1 MKLSY
6 LKNTKEHRKIRDV
19 VMSSGSTVN
28 IFEPTLEEIDEI
40 LKLQDEWVSD
50 EGMNI
55 SGADVVKVLFPML
68 TDLEGIDEMT
78 ESDVQEVID
87 NPSNAFIQ
95 IQYHIETIITEVYK
109 TAILKARKEILEKDL
124 EVENYKVSE
133 EVFDR
138 TLSLAAKNNGT
149 KEVFDKLQ
157 EAEEEFKQAEE
168 TEKITKLEDYKK
180 QEKESESTLDEAQ
193 IKLAQFKEAFADKDG
208 LLDTNPE
215 TED

>member
-6 LKNTKEHRKIRDV
+6 LKNTKEYRKIRDV

-40 LKLQDEWVSD
+40 LNLQDEWVSD
-50 EGMNI
+50 EGMSI

-78 ESDVQEVID
+78 ESEVQEVID

-109 TAILKARKEILEKDL
+109 TAIFKSQKRNPRKRFR
-124 EVENYKVSE
+124 S
-133 EVFDR
+133 
-138 TLSLAAKNNGT
+138 
-149 KEVFDKLQ
+149 
-157 EAEEEFKQAEE
+157 
-168 TEKITKLEDYKK
+168 
-180 QEKESESTLDEAQ
+180 
-193 IKLAQFKEAFADKDG
+193 
-208 LLDTNPE
+208 
-215 TED
+215 

>member
-6 LKNTKEHRKIRDV
+6 LKNTKEYRKIRDV

-157 EAEEEFKQAEE
+157 EAEDEFKQAEE
-168 TEKITKLEDYKK
+168 NEKITKLEDYKN

-208 LLDTNPE
+208 LLDTTPE
-215 TED
+215 KDD

>member
-6 LKNTKEHRKIRDV
+6 LKNTKEYRKIRDV

-168 TEKITKLEDYKK
+168 TEKITKLEDYKN

-208 LLDTNPE
+208 LLDTTPE
-215 TED
+215 KED

>member
-6 LKNTKEHRKIRDV
+6 LKNTKEYRKIRDV

-40 LKLQDEWVSD
+40 LNLQDEWVSD
-50 EGMNI
+50 EGMSI

-78 ESDVQEVID
+78 ESDIQEVID

-124 EVENYKVSE
+124 EVESYKVSE

-138 TLSLAAKNNGT
+138 TLSLASKNNGT

-157 EAEEEFKQAEE
+157 EAEEQFNQAEE
-168 TEKITKLEDYKK
+168 NEKITKLEDYKG
-180 QEKESESTLDEAQ
+180 QEKESKSTLDEAQ

-208 LLDTNPE
+208 LLDTTPE
-215 TED
+215 KED

>member
-6 LKNTKEHRKIRDV
+6 LKNTKEYRKIRDV

-40 LKLQDEWVSD
+40 LNLQDEWVSD

-78 ESDVQEVID
+78 ESDIQEVID

-168 TEKITKLEDYKK
+168 NEKITKLEDYKN

-208 LLDTNPE
+208 LLDTTPE
-215 TED
+215 KED

>member
-6 LKNTKEHRKIRDV
+6 LKNTKEYRKIRDV

-40 LKLQDEWVSD
+40 LILQDEWVSD

-68 TDLEGIDEMT
+68 TALEGIDEMT

-168 TEKITKLEDYKK
+168 NEKITKLEDYKN

-208 LLDTNPE
+208 LLDVMKDE
-215 TED
+215 SL

>member
-6 LKNTKEHRKIRDV
+6 LKNTKEYRKIRDV

-157 EAEEEFKQAEE
+157 EAEDEFKQAEE
-168 TEKITKLEDYKK
+168 NEKITKLEDYKK

-208 LLDTNPE
+208 LLDTTPE
-215 TED
+215 KDD

>member
-1 MKLSY
+1 
-6 LKNTKEHRKIRDV
+6 
-19 VMSSGSTVN
+19 MSSGSTVN

-40 LKLQDEWVSD
+40 LNLQDEWVSD
-50 EGMNI
+50 EGMSI

-124 EVENYKVSE
+124 EVESYKVSE

-157 EAEEEFKQAEE
+157 NAEEEFNQAEE
-168 TEKITKLEDYKK
+168 NEKITKLEDYKK

-208 LLDTNPE
+208 LLDTTPE
-215 TED
+215 KED

>member
-6 LKNTKEHRKIRDV
+6 LKNTKEYRKIRDV

-168 TEKITKLEDYKK
+168 TEKITKLEDYKN

-208 LLDTNPE
+208 LLDMTPE
-215 TED
+215 KEE

>member
-6 LKNTKEHRKIRDV
+6 LKNTKEYRKIRDV

-40 LKLQDEWVSD
+40 LNLQDEWVSD

-157 EAEEEFKQAEE
+157 EAEDEFKQAEE
-168 TEKITKLEDYKK
+168 NEKITKLEDYKN

-208 LLDTNPE
+208 LLDTTPE
-215 TED
+215 KED

>member
-6 LKNTKEHRKIRDV
+6 LKNTKEYRKIRDV

-55 SGADVVKVLFPML
+55 SGADVVKILFPML

-168 TEKITKLEDYKK
+168 NEKITKLEDYKN

-208 LLDTNPE
+208 LLDTTPE
-215 TED
+215 KDD

>member
-6 LKNTKEHRKIRDV
+6 LKNTKEYRKIRDV

-40 LKLQDEWVSD
+40 LILQDEWVSD

-168 TEKITKLEDYKK
+168 TEKITKLEDYKN

-208 LLDTNPE
+208 LLDTTPE
-215 TED
+215 KED

>member
-6 LKNTKEHRKIRDV
+6 LKNTKEYRKIRDV

-40 LKLQDEWVSD
+40 LNLQDEWVSD
-50 EGMNI
+50 EGMSI

-168 TEKITKLEDYKK
+168 KEKITKLEDYKN

-208 LLDTNPE
+208 LLDTTPE
-215 TED
+215 KED

>member
-6 LKNTKEHRKIRDV
+6 LKNTKEYRKIRDV

-157 EAEEEFKQAEE
+157 NAEEEFKKAEE
-168 TEKITKLEDYKK
+168 NEKITKLEDYKA
-180 QEKESESTLDEAQ
+180 QEKESESTLDEAH
-193 IKLAQFKEAFADKDG
+193 IKLEQFKEAFADKSG
-208 LLDTNPE
+208 LLDTTPE
-215 TED
+215 KEE

>member
-6 LKNTKEHRKIRDV
+6 LKNTKEYRKIRDV

-124 EVENYKVSE
+124 EVESYKVSE

-138 TLSLAAKNNGT
+138 TLSLASKNNGT

-157 EAEEEFKQAEE
+157 NAEEEFKQAEE
-168 TEKITKLEDYKK
+168 NEKITKLEDYKA
-180 QEKESESTLDEAQ
+180 QEEESKSTLDEAQ
-193 IKLAQFKEAFADKDG
+193 IKLAQFKEAFADKGG
-208 LLDTNPE
+208 LLDTTPE
-215 TED
+215 KED

>member
-6 LKNTKEHRKIRDV
+6 LKNTKEYRKIRDV

-55 SGADVVKVLFPML
+55 SGADVVKILFPML

-168 TEKITKLEDYKK
+168 NEKITKLEDYKK

-215 TED
+215 KED

>member
-55 SGADVVKVLFPML
+55 SGADVIKVLFPML

-87 NPSNAFIQ
+87 NPTNAFVQ

-168 TEKITKLEDYKK
+168 DEKITKLEDYKK

-208 LLDTNPE
+208 LLDTTPE
-215 TED
+215 KED

>member
-6 LKNTKEHRKIRDV
+6 LKNTKEYRKIRDV

-168 TEKITKLEDYKK
+168 DEKITKLEDYKK
-180 QEKESESTLDEAQ
+180 QEKESKSTLDEAQ

-215 TED
+215 KED

>member
-6 LKNTKEHRKIRDV
+6 LKNTKEYRKIRDV

-168 TEKITKLEDYKK
+168 KEKITKLEDYKN

-208 LLDTNPE
+208 LLDTTPE
-215 TED
+215 KED

>member
-1 MKLSY
+1 
-6 LKNTKEHRKIRDV
+6 
-19 VMSSGSTVN
+19 MSSGSTVN

-168 TEKITKLEDYKK
+168 NEKITKLEDYKN

-215 TED
+215 KED

>member
-78 ESDVQEVID
+78 ESDIQEVID

-168 TEKITKLEDYKK
+168 TEKITKLEDYKN

-208 LLDTNPE
+208 LLDTTPE
-215 TED
+215 KED

>member
-6 LKNTKEHRKIRDV
+6 LKNTKEYRKIRDV

-87 NPSNAFIQ
+87 NPTNAFIQ

-168 TEKITKLEDYKK
+168 NEKITKLEDYKN
-180 QEKESESTLDEAQ
+180 QEKESESTLGEAQ

-208 LLDTNPE
+208 LLDTTPE
-215 TED
+215 KED

>member
-6 LKNTKEHRKIRDV
+6 LKNTKEYRKIRDV

-40 LKLQDEWVSD
+40 LNLQDEWVSD
-50 EGMNI
+50 EGMSI

-78 ESDVQEVID
+78 ESEVQEVID

-157 EAEEEFKQAEE
+157 NAEEEFKQAEE
-168 TEKITKLEDYKK
+168 NEKITKLEDYKA
-180 QEKESESTLDEAQ
+180 QEEESKSTLDEAQ

-208 LLDTNPE
+208 LLDTTPE
-215 TED
+215 KED

>member
-6 LKNTKEHRKIRDV
+6 LKNTKEYRKIRDV

-40 LKLQDEWVSD
+40 LILQDEWVSD

-124 EVENYKVSE
+124 EVESYKVSE

-168 TEKITKLEDYKK
+168 NEKITKLEDYKN
-180 QEKESESTLDEAQ
+180 QEKESGSTLDEAQ

-208 LLDTNPE
+208 LLDTTPE
-215 TED
+215 KED

>member
-6 LKNTKEHRKIRDV
+6 LKNTKEYRKIRDV

-78 ESDVQEVID
+78 ELDVQEVID

-109 TAILKARKEILEKDL
+109 TAILKARKKILEKDL
-124 EVENYKVSE
+124 EVESYKVSE

-168 TEKITKLEDYKK
+168 AEKITKLEDYKK

-208 LLDTNPE
+208 LLDTTPE
-215 TED
+215 KED

>member
-6 LKNTKEHRKIRDV
+6 LKNTKEYRKIRDV

-40 LKLQDEWVSD
+40 LNLQDEWVSD
-50 EGMNI
+50 EGMSI

-78 ESDVQEVID
+78 ESEVQEVID

-157 EAEEEFKQAEE
+157 NAEEEFKQAEE
-168 TEKITKLEDYKK
+168 NEKITKLKDYKA

-208 LLDTNPE
+208 LLDTTPE
-215 TED
+215 KED

>member
-6 LKNTKEHRKIRDV
+6 LKNTKEYRKIRDV

-40 LKLQDEWVSD
+40 LNLQDEWVSD
-50 EGMNI
+50 EGMSI

-78 ESDVQEVID
+78 ESDIQEVID

-157 EAEEEFKQAEE
+157 NAEEEFKQAEE
-168 TEKITKLEDYKK
+168 NEKITKLEDYKA
-180 QEKESESTLDEAQ
+180 QEEESKSTLDEAQ

-208 LLDTNPE
+208 LLDTTPE

>member
-6 LKNTKEHRKIRDV
+6 LKNTKEYRKIRDV

-157 EAEEEFKQAEE
+157 NAEEEFKQAEE
-168 TEKITKLEDYKK
+168 NEKITKLKDYKA

-208 LLDTNPE
+208 LLDTTPE
-215 TED
+215 KED

>member
-6 LKNTKEHRKIRDV
+6 LKNTKEYRKIRDV

-168 TEKITKLEDYKK
+168 NEKITKLEDYKK

-208 LLDTNPE
+208 LLDMNPE
-215 TED
+215 KED

>member
-6 LKNTKEHRKIRDV
+6 LKNTKEYRKIRDV

-168 TEKITKLEDYKK
+168 DEKITKLEDYKN

-208 LLDTNPE
+208 LLDTTPE
-215 TED
+215 KED

>member
-6 LKNTKEHRKIRDV
+6 LKNTKEYRKIRDV

-78 ESDVQEVID
+78 ELDVQEVID

-168 TEKITKLEDYKK
+168 AEKITKLEDYKN
-180 QEKESESTLDEAQ
+180 QEKESESTLAEAQ

-208 LLDTNPE
+208 LLDTTPE
-215 TED
+215 KEN

>member
-40 LKLQDEWVSD
+40 LILQDEWVSD

-168 TEKITKLEDYKK
+168 NEKITKLEDYKN

-208 LLDTNPE
+208 LLDTTPE
-215 TED
+215 KED

>member
-6 LKNTKEHRKIRDV
+6 LKNTKEYRKIRDV

-40 LKLQDEWVSD
+40 LRLQDEWVSD

-168 TEKITKLEDYKK
+168 AEKITKLEDYKK

-208 LLDTNPE
+208 LLDTTPE
-215 TED
+215 KED

>member
-6 LKNTKEHRKIRDV
+6 LKNTKEYRKIRDV

-208 LLDTNPE
+208 LLDTTPE
-215 TED
+215 KED

>member
-168 TEKITKLEDYKK
+168 DEKITKLEDYKN

-208 LLDTNPE
+208 LLDTTPE
-215 TED
+215 KED

>member
-6 LKNTKEHRKIRDV
+6 LKNTKEYRKIRDV

-40 LKLQDEWVSD
+40 LILQDEWVSD

-55 SGADVVKVLFPML
+55 SGADVVKVLFHML

-78 ESDVQEVID
+78 ESDIQEVID

-109 TAILKARKEILEKDL
+109 TAILKARKEILQKDL

-157 EAEEEFKQAEE
+157 EAEDEFKQAEE
-168 TEKITKLEDYKK
+168 NEKITKLEDYKN

-208 LLDTNPE
+208 LLDTTPE
-215 TED
+215 KED

>member
-6 LKNTKEHRKIRDV
+6 LKNTKEYRKIRDV

-168 TEKITKLEDYKK
+168 SEKITKLEDYKN

-208 LLDTNPE
+208 LLDTTPE
-215 TED
+215 KDD

>member
-6 LKNTKEHRKIRDV
+6 LKNTKEYRKIRDV

-78 ESDVQEVID
+78 ELDVQEVID

-124 EVENYKVSE
+124 EVESYKVSE

-157 EAEEEFKQAEE
+157 NAEEEFKQSEE
-168 TEKITKLEDYKK
+168 DEKITKLKDYKA
-180 QEKESESTLDEAQ
+180 QEKDSESTLDEAQ

-208 LLDTNPE
+208 LLDTAPE
-215 TED
+215 KED

>member
-6 LKNTKEHRKIRDV
+6 LKNTKEYRKIRDV

-168 TEKITKLEDYKK
+168 AEKITKLEDYKK

-208 LLDTNPE
+208 LLDTTPE
-215 TED
+215 KED

>member
-6 LKNTKEHRKIRDV
+6 LKNTKEYRKIRDV

-78 ESDVQEVID
+78 ELDVQEVID

-133 EVFDR
+133 EVSDR

-168 TEKITKLEDYKK
+168 AEKITKLEDYKK

-208 LLDTNPE
+208 LLDTTPE
-215 TED
+215 KED